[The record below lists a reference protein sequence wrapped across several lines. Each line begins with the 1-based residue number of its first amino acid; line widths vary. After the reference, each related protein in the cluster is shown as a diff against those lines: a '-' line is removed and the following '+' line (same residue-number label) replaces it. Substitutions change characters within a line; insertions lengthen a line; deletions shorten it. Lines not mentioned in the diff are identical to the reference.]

1 MRRTDVK
8 IRSIIAQRLTLPLAL
23 LRSCGVLVATVGTQA
38 VLAGS
43 GGKRVQSEDV
53 RFTKWMTSDQDM
65 AGVLTGGTAGT
76 GTFSGEILN
85 VITSTPELWEGEVQY
100 QIHGTTHQ
108 FSAHIHVMENVV
120 TNKATLD
127 GVITEGWLHG
137 RAVHGEYDT
146 ISSCPENPHQP
157 PDPLSPCILVT
168 LHIEVGD

>member
-1 MRRTDVK
+1 LDWQ
-8 IRSIIAQRLTLPLAL
+8 RSSAPTQLIPDPTHCLDSFSLVAQFFAQRPHDT
-23 LRSCGVLVATVGTQA
+23 VNDVA
-38 VLAGS
+38 
-43 GGKRVQSEDV
+43 
-53 RFTKWMTSDQDM
+53 DQDM
-65 AGVLTGGTAGT
+65 AGVLTGGAAGT
-76 GTFSGEILN
+76 DTFSGEILN

-137 RAVHGEYDT
+137 RPVHGEYDT

-168 LHIEVGD
+168 LHKT